1 MNHAIKYLLIAAIT
15 LSFGWSCQKSK
26 SRVLYVF
33 NWTDYIAPELIKQFE
48 TEYDCRVVYDMY
60 NSNENMLTKVLTA
73 QAMYDIIVPTG
84 DHLEILRDKG
94 LLMPI
99 DKTRLKNYANLE
111 PAILTKAAQFDTA
124 NTYGI
129 PYFWGTS
136 GFIYNKK
143 YVSEEK
149 MKDASWDFIRDTLFR
164 GNNVVSMLDDER
176 EVVGAALIYSGYTP
190 NSLED
195 SCLAKAEQILME
207 WDKTISHY
215 DSDSYKNE
223 IQDGTVWMA
232 HSYNG
237 DALQIMAVN
246 QDIGF
251 TLPREGATLWIDFM
265 VIPVKSENQE
275 LAYQFIDFL
284 LGAEQAK
291 QNALYV
297 QYATPNREAVSLLP
311 ESIRSNPYIYPDSA
325 YLDKCH
331 LIQNIGE
338 DVLKIDNIWQKIRN
352 N

>member
-1 MNHAIKYLLIAAIT
+1 MKQCCRWFLVVVVVLFIGL
-15 LSFGWSCQKSK
+15 SCQKSK

-33 NWTDYIAPELIKQFE
+33 NWTDYIAPELIMQFE
-48 TEYDCRVVYDMY
+48 TEYDCKIVYDMY

-94 LLMPI
+94 ILQPI
-99 DKTRLKNYANLE
+99 DKSRLKNYANLDLV
-111 PAILTKAAQFDTA
+111 ILGKAAEFDTS
-124 NTYGI
+124 NHYGV

-143 YVSEEK
+143 YLSDET
-149 MKDASWDFIRDTLFR
+149 MKDISWDYIRDPIFT
-164 GNNVVSMLDDER
+164 GKNVISMLDDER
-176 EVVGAALIYSGYTP
+176 EVVGAALIYVGYTP
-190 NSLED
+190 NSLAD
-195 SCLAKAEQILME
+195 SCLAKAELALME
-207 WDKTISHY
+207 WDKTVSHY

-251 TLPREGATLWIDFM
+251 TLPREGATLWIDFL
-265 VIPVKSENQE
+265 VIPKKSENQD

-284 LGAEQAK
+284 LGADQAR
-291 QNALYV
+291 QNTIYV
-297 QYATPNREAVSLLP
+297 QYATPNRAALAKLP
-311 ESIRSNPYIYPDSA
+311 ESIKNNFYIYPDSN
-325 YLDKCH
+325 YLKKCH
-331 LIQNIGE
+331 LIRNIGE
-338 DVLKIDNIWQKIRN
+338 DVLKIDKIWQRIRN